1 MSWLYGQT
9 WLWYLIAFL
18 IGLLLAWLVLVRP
31 QQRRL
36 MALHSRAAPA
46 ATPAAGPSAGAPAT
60 TGTTA
65 SAASAAAAGAAGAE
79 PESRPVDPAGD
90 APTESIPVV
99 DTGTEP
105 PTDVF
110 PAVDP
115 ALNTLDT
122 ANLVTADVATPPDG
136 VPAVPAPDDTAT
148 PPEGLPVAA
157 ERPNADDLIPDDPI
171 PEQAAA
177 TAETE
182 DAPTSARPVR
192 DNASSGQAAPD
203 APEARS

>member
-36 MALHSRAAPA
+36 MALQSRAAPA
-46 ATPAAGPSAGAPAT
+46 ATPAAGPPTGAAAT
-60 TGTTA
+60 SGASTSTA
-65 SAASAAAAGAAGAE
+65 TEAAGAAVAAGGE

-90 APTESIPVV
+90 SPTESIPVV
-99 DTGTEP
+99 DAAEEP

-136 VPAVPAPDDTAT
+136 VPAVAAPDDTAT
-148 PPEGLPVAA
+148 PPEGLPVA
-157 ERPNADDLIPDDPI
+157 EEHPNADDVIPAEPLPDH
-171 PEQAAA
+171 AA
-177 TAETE
+177 TAEPE
-182 DAPTSARPVR
+182 DATTERLLR
-192 DNASSGQAAPD
+192 DKPSSDQDG
-203 APEARS
+203 PEARS